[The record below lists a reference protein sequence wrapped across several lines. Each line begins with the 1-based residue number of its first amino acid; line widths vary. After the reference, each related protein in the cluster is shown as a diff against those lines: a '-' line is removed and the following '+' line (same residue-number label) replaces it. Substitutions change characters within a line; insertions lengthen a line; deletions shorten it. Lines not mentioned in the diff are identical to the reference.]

1 MLSALHPTHHT
12 TYPPDIS
19 DTLIHH
25 GYHRHSHILLTSSTL
40 TPYPPDIIATLSVT
54 PAISDTHSIPPRHHR
69 HSLCNP
75 SHQRHT
81 LHTPQT
87 SATLCVSRC
96 PGLQRYRLPDGI
108 TTSLHIHPGYHLTL
122 SYTPDI
128 SDTVRVSM
136 SGVTDIPSS
145 RRHYYS
151 LHILPGYHR
160 HSLIYPRHHRHGVS
174 RYPGLQ
180 RYRLPDGITTSLSTR
195 KKPRISF

>member
-1 MLSALHPTHHT
+1 MTGEGRTLRSTQ
-12 TYPPDIS
+12 IS
-19 DTLIHH
+19 
-25 GYHRHSHILLTSSTL
+25 S
-40 TPYPPDIIATLSVT
+40 
-54 PAISDTHSIPPRHHR
+54 
-69 HSLCNP
+69 HSLI
-75 SHQRHT
+75 
-81 LHTPQT
+81 
-87 SATLCVSRC
+87 
-96 PGLQRYRLPDGI
+96 Y
-108 TTSLHIHPGYHLTL
+108 PGYHLTL
-122 SYTPDI
+122 SYTPGII
-128 SDTVRVSM
+128 SPSVPPRHHLTLRPTQISSLSLIPPRHHLSLIPPRHHRHCACLDVWGYRYTVFQTALHLLTHTPRASSPHSSPQTSSTLCVSM